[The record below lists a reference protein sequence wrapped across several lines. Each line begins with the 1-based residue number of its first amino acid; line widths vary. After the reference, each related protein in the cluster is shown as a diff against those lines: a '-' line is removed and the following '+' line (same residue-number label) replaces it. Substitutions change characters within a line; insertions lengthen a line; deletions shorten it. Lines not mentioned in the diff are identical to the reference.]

1 MYLRG
6 HSNVAATSLLQLKRE
21 VWLNSNNAFLHTS
34 KWSKWRVS
42 HLQGFLKR
50 PIFTGN
56 TIHGQTGLGRPL
68 LDCKMWLPPI
78 EKRHIEAFL
87 VGWDGGGEE
96 EPCRRNHDLIVC
108 LCPKGKSSPGQLQT
122 PPFAL
127 HQTQLCDPGESHLV
141 LTPADLCRT
150 PEKKP
155 QAQEE
160 PHLPTRE
167 IVSDCQWGNPHW
179 CVFICSTQTQIHDRF
194 NCYDTQ
200 NEVFSCTIKL

>member
-108 LCPKGKSSPGQLQT
+108 LCPEGKNSPGQLQP

-150 PEKKP
+150 PKINHKHRRSHISLQGRLWVTVNEEILIDVFLSVLLRPKFTTVLIAMIHKMRSFP
-155 QAQEE
+155 AQ
-160 PHLPTRE
+160 
-167 IVSDCQWGNPHW
+167 
-179 CVFICSTQTQIHDRF
+179 
-194 NCYDTQ
+194 
-200 NEVFSCTIKL
+200 